1 MPSSETTQL
10 RIFCVCGQKM
20 KVSEDMFGRPGKC
33 VACRQK
39 IRIPRPDE
47 IPANTTDL
55 YLKDHPEF
63 LRKVKHRPIDEQ
75 EVSPI
80 PDDEVGKRK
89 KSSAP
94 FDVLEPL
101 RLLCNLRAQVDRQL
115 RKLDDLSPKAAKKEA
130 TNRAELLGYR
140 TRIKNLQADL
150 EEELRQRL
158 METAIELA
166 SVQEKIA
173 ELSLGVRVGEIAFPE
188 YQAKVDRLRKKRDHF
203 ERRQTNLRGWLTVDD
218 PHSAGGHEDVPLSQ
232 TPQSLPRLSL
242 PGEPDGSGPLLNGH
256 VEELCAAFEQRAYA
270 ERKLSE
276 AGRMKTGAAMSERSV
291 KECLAEAEAERTR
304 ARARVQFCRERLE
317 QLAEDF
323 ASDMEGLDAQLDHA
337 RGRLKA
343 GRIGREEFN
352 AAERRCTGARSDLAK
367 ARALV
372 VRALSANT
380 VDEVPRLRGTFLGRL
395 AKPVKPARTPAE
407 SWVAF
412 VSAALMLF
420 ALFLPVAG
428 ESTPLN
434 LYRTLAAQ
442 GAEAHWLV
450 SFPMACAILVAL
462 ISFIPQR
469 AARGLLLAVIWLL
482 AGLLS
487 AVYLHESAYSI
498 GIVAERL
505 REGGELLQRTG
516 VVVYVLALCGVG
528 IASAMALLPPR
539 DTRPVF
545 PVVALVMAIGLGA
558 ILTDFGGLRVSNP
571 VIRAESTSIEGEYP
585 PRYET
590 TVTVRNEGARIMAL
604 ASGSTMANAYDFLL
618 ESKIGE
624 TSWIGAGAPEKI
636 VVAGSEFKMASV
648 GAQMM
653 SIPADMQAVLTYR
666 LKPGTYRVLLQSSDP
681 GKTRRYEFTLDDRDN
696 LPAPPA
702 PGAEAV
708 PNPGQD
714 VQTPVASEVMRAT
727 APHVVLRLII
737 ATPGKPASFSIRL
750 ILPDGRSRDDTYS
763 VGADIYDGWSVGEF
777 NPQEQTVTLKKGDD
791 ILILRRGESY
801 PLLPPQGFQ

>member
-1 MPSSETTQL
+1 
-10 RIFCVCGQKM
+10 M

-39 IRIPRPDE
+39 IRIPRPEE

-75 EVSPI
+75 EVSPL
-80 PDDEVGKRK
+80 PDTEGGKRK

-94 FDVLEPL
+94 VDVLEPL
-101 RLLCNLRAQVDRQL
+101 RLLCNLRAQADRQL
-115 RKLDDLSPKAAKKEA
+115 RALDELGPNAAKNEA

-140 TRIKNLQADL
+140 TRIRNLQSDL

-166 SVQEKIA
+166 SVQERIA
-173 ELSLGVRVGEIAFPE
+173 ELSLNVRVGEIAFPE
-188 YQAKVDRLRKKRDHF
+188 YQEQVDRLRRKRDYF

-218 PHSAGGHEDVPLSQ
+218 PHLAGGRQDLPLSQ
-232 TPQSLPRLSL
+232 TPKSLPRVSM

-256 VEELCAAFEQRAYA
+256 IEELRAAFEQRAFS

-276 AGRMKTGAAMSERSV
+276 AERMKTGAAMSERSV
-291 KECLAEAEAERTR
+291 EECRAEADAERTR
-304 ARARVQFCRERLE
+304 ARARLQFCRERLE
-317 QLAEDF
+317 QMAEDF
-323 ASDMEGLDAQLDHA
+323 ASDMESLDAQLDHT

-352 AAERRCTGARSDLAK
+352 AVERRCTGARSDLAK

-372 VRALSANT
+372 ARALSANA

-395 AKPVKPARTPAE
+395 AKPVAPARTPAE

-412 VSAALMLF
+412 VSAALMFL

-428 ESTPLN
+428 DATPLN

-442 GAEAHWLV
+442 GGDAHWLV
-450 SFPMACAILVAL
+450 SFPMVCAILIAL
-462 ISFIPQR
+462 VSFVPQR
-469 AARGLLLAVIWLL
+469 AARGLLLALVWLL

-487 AVYLHESAYSI
+487 AVYLHESAYSM
-498 GIVAERL
+498 GTVAERL

-516 VVVYVLALCGVG
+516 VVVFVLALCGVG

-539 DTRPVF
+539 DTRPIF
-545 PVVALVMAIGLGA
+545 PVVAVVMAVGLGA
-558 ILTDFGGLRVSNP
+558 IVTDFGGIRSPKPIV
-571 VIRAESTSIEGEYP
+571 RAESVLLEGESP

-590 TVTVRNEGARIMAL
+590 TVTVRNDGARIMAL
-604 ASGSTMANAYDFLL
+604 ASTSTMANAYDYLL
-618 ESKIGE
+618 EAKIGE
-624 TSWIGAGAPEKI
+624 TSWTDAGRPDRIA
-636 VVAGSEFKMASV
+636 VGSSELQMASV

-653 SIPADMQAVLTYR
+653 SIPPEVQAVLTYR
-666 LKPGTYRVLLQSSDP
+666 LKPGTYRVLLRSSDP
-681 GKTRRYEFTLDDRDN
+681 DRSVQYEFTLDDWQGADV
-696 LPAPPA
+696 APT
-702 PGAEAV
+702 PGAEPAA
-708 PNPGQD
+708 NQGENGQRPIPD
-714 VQTPVASEVMRAT
+714 ELMREI
-727 APHVVLRLII
+727 APHVVLRGIM
-737 ATPGKPASFSIRL
+737 AAPGKPANFSIRVV
-750 ILPDGRSRDDTYS
+750 LPDGRTRDETYS
-763 VGADIYDGWSVGEF
+763 VGSDIYNGWSIGEF
-777 NPQEQTVTLKKGDD
+777 NPQQQTVTLKKGSD

-801 PLLPPQGFQ
+801 PLVPPNGFE